1 MTNIYLLI
9 MIIVKFCF
17 APMDGVTNC
26 ATRLIT
32 KKVFDNYHS
41 NDDTLQLWTEFM
53 NADGFIINPSKVIR
67 HIMTTPDQ
75 KPIAQIY
82 GGNQK
87 TLWQT
92 AEILVHHY
100 QDLFSGIELNT

>member
-1 MTNIYLLI
+1 MKL
-9 MIIVKFCF
+9 CF

-32 KKVFDNYHS
+32 KKVFDNYYS
-41 NDDTLQLWTEFM
+41 NNDTLQLWTEFM

-75 KPIAQIY
+75 KLSPRFMEES
-82 GGNQK
+82 K
-87 TLWQT
+87 DTL
-92 AEILVHHY
+92 A
-100 QDLFSGIELNT
+100 DC